1 MELASSLLGDVAES
15 GSETVDELQYSYI
28 LWDS

>member
-1 MELASSLLGDVAES
+1 MDRAGSLLGEVAES

-28 LWDS
+28 LWES